1 MMTTKANISPDKE
14 GHSANTVEAF
24 YVNGSG
30 KRGGLVFRKCSI
42 AIIISVAVFFAATT
56 AVWAAEIQLAGII
69 LGRSSLSVIKKY
81 GDPDDVRVGGRGQI
95 AIDQSAANPFG
106 MEAPPPGI
114 GMETPPPGIGMET
127 PPPGFGADQGA
138 MQPGMSSPF
147 GLGFGVPQATQMSG
161 REITWIYRFEKN
173 KELDFLLDPQ
183 GRVLQIAAYGV
194 EWKGMKTSKGI
205 GLGKTYKEVIL
216 TYGFPESH
224 EQQPLG
230 GMVLKY
236 ANSDRV
242 AFTLVGNQVVG
253 ITIAFMD

>member
-1 MMTTKANISPDKE
+1 MTVEANISLDKE
-14 GHSANTVEAF
+14 GDSAHTVEAS
-24 YVNGSG
+24 YMNGSG
-30 KRGGLVFRKCSI
+30 KRGKLVFRKCSI

-56 AVWAAEIQLAGII
+56 AVWAAEIQLAGIV
-69 LGRSSLSVIKKY
+69 LGRSSLGVIQKY
-81 GDPDDVRVGGRGQI
+81 GDPSDIRAGGRSQ
-95 AIDQSAANPFG
+95 AAVDQSAGSPFG
-106 MEAPPPGI
+106 MEAPPPGM
-114 GMETPPPGIGMET
+114 GMETPPPGIMEA

-147 GLGFGVPQATQMSG
+147 GQGFGFPQATQMSG
-161 REITWIYRFEKN
+161 REITWVYEFEKN
-173 KELDFLLDPQ
+173 KELDFLLDAQ
-183 GRVLQIAAYGV
+183 GRVLQIAAYGI

-216 TYGFPESH
+216 AYGFPESH
-224 EQQPLG
+224 EPLG
-230 GMVLKY
+230 LPNGWVLKY

>member
-1 MMTTKANISPDKE
+1 MTIGANISPDKE
-14 GHSANTVEAF
+14 GDSAHTVEAS
-24 YVNGSG
+24 YMNGSG

-56 AVWAAEIQLAGII
+56 AVWAAEIQLAGIV
-69 LGRSSLSVIKKY
+69 LGRSSLSIIKKY
-81 GDPDDVRVGGRGQI
+81 GDPSEVRVGGRGRA
-95 AIDQSAANPFG
+95 AIDLSAGNPFG
-106 MEAPPPGI
+106 MEAPPPGM
-114 GMETPPPGIGMET
+114 GMEAPPPGTMEA

-138 MQPGMSSPF
+138 MQPGPSSPF
-147 GLGFGVPQATQMSG
+147 GQGFGIPQATQLSG

-173 KELDFLLDPQ
+173 KELDFILDAQ
-183 GRVLQIAAYGV
+183 GRVLQIAAFGV

-205 GLGKTYKEVIL
+205 GFGKMYKDIIL

-224 EQQPLG
+224 DQQPL

>member
-1 MMTTKANISPDKE
+1 M
-14 GHSANTVEAF
+14 HTVEAS
-24 YVNGSG
+24 YLSGSG

-42 AIIISVAVFFAATT
+42 AIIISIAVFFAATT
-56 AVWAAEIQLAGII
+56 AVWAAEIQLAGIV

-81 GDPDDVRVGGRGQI
+81 GDPSEIRVGGRGQT
-95 AIDQSAANPFG
+95 AIDQSAGNLFG
-106 MEAPPPGI
+106 MEAPPPGMS
-114 GMETPPPGIGMET
+114 MEA

-147 GLGFGVPQATQMSG
+147 GQGFGVPQPIQMSG

-173 KELDFLLDPQ
+173 KELDFILDAQ

-205 GLGKTYKEVIL
+205 TLGKTYKEVIL

-224 EQQPLG
+224 EMQGPG
-230 GMVLKY
+230 MMVLKY